1 MQQALHKKDFNE
13 HLGMILR
20 SRLRVRTSGN
30 LARYVGRQPILFTRK
45 SILVVIFF
53 SDKYK
58 QVGLFLKADKIS
70 SSRLKP
76 GSRAFSKLAVK
87 KIGFLQMV
95 QAMLVP
101 DRPRE
106 RRNSSFGKTIF
117 SESAK
122 NSLGSLLTS
131 LEISELVNPWSL
143 RRRTESG
150 LWFQSLLS

>member
-1 MQQALHKKDFNE
+1 MALQVLSGLRDFE
-13 HLGMILR
+13 QYYFEPLHPKLPTRVLIRFTTFSSLR
-20 SRLRVRTSGN
+20 SSV
-30 LARYVGRQPILFTRK
+30 
-45 SILVVIFF
+45 
-53 SDKYK
+53 
-58 QVGLFLKADKIS
+58 LK
-70 SSRLKP
+70 RLKP

-95 QAMLVP
+95 QAILVP